1 VFLRQHGAVRI
12 DSLTVELKRWV
23 SVDDVLLR
31 NEIVLALW
39 SDVIR
44 GGSLTRSFDLLI
56 LNINE

>member
-31 NEIVLALW
+31 NEVVLALW

-44 GGSLTRSFDLLI
+44 LGSLTRTFDL
-56 LNINE
+56 